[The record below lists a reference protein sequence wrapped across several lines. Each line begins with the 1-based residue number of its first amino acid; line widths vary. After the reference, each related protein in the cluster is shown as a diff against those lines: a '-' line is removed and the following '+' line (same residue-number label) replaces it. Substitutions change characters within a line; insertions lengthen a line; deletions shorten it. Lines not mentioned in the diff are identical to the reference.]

1 MPTINQLPVLNT
13 ISSGDQLPVYSPNNG
28 DARRT
33 SIGSLL
39 TYFQQTFASPTLS
52 TNLYVPATGFNITVP
67 TPVSNDQ
74 WMLLQPAGTLAAGT
88 ITLPLN
94 TGVPDGTTVLITTTQ
109 EITSLTLAL
118 NGASAIFGGVT
129 SLAAGTATAIRFYQP
144 TNSWY
149 QINAETVYAAGIQT
163 FLATPS
169 SANLRAA
176 MTDETGTGLLVFNT
190 SPTLVTPILGT
201 PTSGTLT
208 TCTGLPI
215 ATGVSGLAANVA
227 TFLATPTSANLI
239 AAVTDETGTGA
250 LVFNTSPTLVTPAL
264 GTPASGVLTSCT
276 GLPIATGVSGLAANV
291 ATFLATPSSANL
303 AAALTDE
310 TGTGA
315 NVFATGPTFNNIN
328 GSVQALSGPG
338 AINLTTY
345 STAFTSTAAGN
356 ALTLADGAQG
366 QIKNIVYVAEAAGG
380 DTGVL
385 TPTNLG
391 AGTTITFNAVGDSCQ
406 LQFIGTDWW
415 AVSLRGAVLA

>member
-33 SIGSLL
+33 SIGNLL
-39 TYFQQTFASPTLS
+39 TFFQQSFASPTLAV
-52 TNLYVPATGFNITVP
+52 NLFVPGNGFNITVP
-67 TPVSNDQ
+67 TPVAEQQ
-74 WMLLQPAGTLAAGT
+74 WMLLQPAGTLATGT

-94 TGVPDGTTVLITTTQ
+94 TGVPDGTTVLITSTQ
-109 EITSLTLAL
+109 EISSLTIAL
-118 NGASAIFGGVT
+118 NGASAIYGAVT
-129 SLAAGTATAIRFYQP
+129 SLGAGCAAVYRFYQP

-149 QINAETVYAAGIQT
+149 NINAETVLAAGIAAWLT
-163 FLATPS
+163 NPT

-208 TCTGLPI
+208 
-215 ATGVSGLAANVA
+215 N
-227 TFLATPTSANLI
+227 
-239 AAVTDETGTGA
+239 
-250 LVFNTSPTLVTPAL
+250 
-264 GTPASGVLTSCT
+264 CT

-315 NVFATGPTFNNIN
+315 NVFANTPTLVTPVIGAATGTSLTATGVIAST
-328 GSVQALSGPG
+328 GTAGVGYATGAGGAVTQGTSRTTGVTLDKTTG
-338 AINLTTY
+338 AI
-345 STAFTSTAAGN
+345 
-356 ALTLADGAQG
+356 TLFSA
-366 QIKNIVYVAEAAGG
+366 
-380 DTGVL
+380 
-385 TPTNLG
+385 
-391 AGTTITFNAVGDSCQ
+391 AGTTSATTFTVTNSTVAATDVIILNQKSGTDLYDLMVTAVAAGSFNITFRTTGGTTTEQPVFNFAVIKGV
-406 LQFIGTDWW
+406 
-415 AVSLRGAVLA
+415 AA